1 MERPHKRLEVWQQS
15 ILLSKEIYDLTG
27 HFPDCERYGLVSQ
40 MRRAATSVPANIAE
54 GAARQSKK
62 EFIQFLSIAGGSLSE
77 LDTFLELAL
86 AIGYI
91 DESTKQALDQTIDAV
106 SLKLAGLI
114 RSLRSKL

>member
-1 MERPHKRLEVWQQS
+1 
-15 ILLSKEIYDLTG
+15 LTE
-27 HFPDCERYGLVSQ
+27 HFPDSERYGLVSQ
-40 MRRAATSVPANIAE
+40 MRRAVTSVPANIAE

-86 AIGYI
+86 VIGYI
-91 DESTKQALDQTIDAV
+91 DEKTKQALDETIDAV